1 MAIPPPPYAEING
14 IYTTDDKHQAVSLAN
29 YDGTARPGQL
39 VIDTTNF
46 ELYIGNT
53 DGNVNSI
60 YAATTIA
67 NTVGGGAT
75 VGISSIVNVSADFGS
90 SDANDPGS
98 AQGLRGRVTGSNLT
112 GTKNYVIGTTGQYLI
127 TGTNSST
134 FPKAGIMGV
143 VGSGTTT
150 ADAAVM
156 AYLDG
161 DSGLTTATSAFKV
174 AMINSTGGSG
184 FDYGL
189 DLEWLSTGVAGTTS
203 DFAEADIRLNN
214 GLTIKSVTTSVT
226 DGDAT
231 SLAAGTVVLTSNG
244 TGVGKM
250 FISNG
255 SILKQLAFA
264 TP

>member
-67 NTVGGGAT
+67 NTVGS
-75 VGISSIVNVSADFGS
+75 SSIVNVSADFGS